1 MVCKQGH
8 EFEGKLSCPVCAN
21 EASAAMLMGFA
32 ERAIRN
38 RERTY
43 RTLDHVVVN
52 ADYWRRALR
61 QQYGNDHLSLTD
73 VRVPAMCGAMLA
85 LADMARQQGRVL
97 KAIQE
102 EQLSG
107 KCRKCEARLTA
118 LSSEAGAKSV

>member
-1 MVCKQGH
+1 MLV
-8 EFEGKLSCPVCAN
+8 EFL
-21 EASAAMLMGFA
+21 

-85 LADMARQQGRVL
+85 LTDIARQQGRVL

-102 EQLSG
+102 EQTSG
-107 KCRKCEARLTA
+107 KCRKCEARLAA
-118 LSSEAGAKSV
+118 LSSEAGARP